1 MRRLGKARG
10 LYNVETAR
18 AALEACTHDLDRE
31 EDRMRTIDG
40 KLTQLAAFSGVSISI
55 SGGLGGSVLAAQH
68 LDLGFAIA
76 LGASIAIAAIL
87 LLIAVVSAFAALS
100 PKKYQGVDENAVIE
114 RTTPNSLNREPSH
127 ALATYAASRRDA
139 LIAARKI
146 NDQKAKATTRT
157 FWFVALGFGML
168 VIALL
173 VAAVGS
179 VV

>member
-1 MRRLGKARG
+1 
-10 LYNVETAR
+10 
-18 AALEACTHDLDRE
+18 
-31 EDRMRTIDG
+31 MRTIDG

-55 SGGLGGSVLAAQH
+55 SGGLGGSVLAAQS

-114 RTTPNSLNREPSH
+114 RTTPNSLNRETSH

-146 NDQKAKATTRT
+146 NDQKARATGRT